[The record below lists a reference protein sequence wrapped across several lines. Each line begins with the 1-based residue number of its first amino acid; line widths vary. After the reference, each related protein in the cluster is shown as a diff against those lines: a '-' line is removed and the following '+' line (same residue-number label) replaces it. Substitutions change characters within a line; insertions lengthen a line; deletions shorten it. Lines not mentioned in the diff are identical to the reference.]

1 MGRERG
7 HAVGCGWKQG
17 LTADE
22 KEGFYGED
30 EAVLQLE
37 VSDGYTSL

>member
-1 MGRERG
+1 MGIESGR
-7 HAVGCGWKQG
+7 AVGCGWKQG

-22 KEGFYGED
+22 KEGFYCDD
-30 EAVLQLE
+30 EAVLQLQ